1 MRLDKFSRCLTAPAI
16 AVVAAGCLST
26 AAWAEGQPPQSPRT
40 VLAIHGGPE
49 FYPGSEAMD
58 KAIRDVLLSSASTPV
73 NYFTEYL
80 ESEEFSAELASAAL
94 RDYIGRKF
102 AGRHIDV
109 LIANTVPALEFATRL
124 RDELYPGVP
133 IVFIA
138 ATAPDAVIRGT
149 AGGITGVVRGVAL
162 SETLE
167 LALKLHPSVR
177 EVFVVAYAPAVAGYT
192 ERVQATLRGFAQR
205 VRLTY
210 IGERTAAD
218 MVAVVG
224 SLPPQTLLFYAR
236 YSPVDTG
243 RVVYPDEL
251 LSSIA
256 RAASVPVYAGAE
268 IYMGK
273 GIVGGM
279 MQSDEVDGTR
289 IGEITLRILEGTRP
303 EAIPITPRSLAPIF
317 DWRQIK
323 RWGID
328 PSRLPAGSQVLFR
341 PTTMWEAYRRYVVGT
356 IAVVALQLALIAG
369 LLTQRARRRR
379 AEHIVRTRE
388 ASLQKSYDR
397 IRLLAGRLITAQ
409 ETARASLAQDLHDD
423 ICQRLAMVST
433 AIDRLKTSSGDIQ
446 NAKTQQLLA
455 MLARDAHGTFDVVR
469 TLSHDLHPATLRVLG
484 LLPAIKTHC
493 VEVAKRHNVR
503 VIFTTQGDF
512 PYVPDDVAVCFFRVA
527 QESLR
532 NGVEH
537 GSASRL
543 TVSLTRSGDDLAM
556 TVTDDGRGF
565 NLDAAI
571 RDGSGVGVISMEE
584 RARAIGGTLYIV
596 SDVQRGTTIRIN
608 APLNPHRAV
617 SVTDVSR
624 PPEAMPVAARSPVT
638 S

>member
-1 MRLDKFSRCLTAPAI
+1 MRLHQFSRCLTAPTI
-16 AVVAAGCLST
+16 AVVAVGCLST
-26 AAWAEGQPPQSPRT
+26 AAWSQSQPQSPRT

-80 ESEEFSAELASAAL
+80 ESEEFTEELASAAL

-109 LIANTVPALEFATRL
+109 LIANTVPALEFAIRL
-124 RDELYPGVP
+124 RDELQPGVP

-149 AGGITGVVRGVAL
+149 AAGITGVVRGVAL

-177 EVFVVAYAPAVAGYT
+177 QVFVIAYAPAVAGYT
-192 ERVQATLRGFAQR
+192 ERVQSTLSGFAQR

-210 IGERTAAD
+210 IGEPTAAD
-218 MVAVVG
+218 MVAVVKT
-224 SLPPQTLLFYAR
+224 LPPQTLLFYAR

-256 RAASVPVYAGAE
+256 HAASVPVYAGAE
-268 IYMGK
+268 IYIGK

-317 DWRQIK
+317 DWRQIT

-328 PSRLPAGSQVLFR
+328 PSRLPKGSQVLFR
-341 PTTMWEAYRRYVVGT
+341 PPTMWETYRQYVVGT
-356 IAVVALQLALIAG
+356 VAVVALQLALIAG

-379 AEHIVRTRE
+379 AEQIVRTRE

-397 IRLLAGRLITAQ
+397 IRLLAGRLINAQ

-433 AIDRLKTSSGDIQ
+433 AIDRLRTSSGDIQ
-446 NAKTQQLLA
+446 NVKTQQLLA
-455 MLARDAHGTFDVVR
+455 MLARDAHGTFEVVR

-484 LLPAIKTHC
+484 LVPALKTHC
-493 VEVAKRHNVR
+493 TEVAKRHNVR
-503 VIFTTQGDF
+503 VIFTTRGEL

-537 GSASRL
+537 GSANRL
-543 TVSLTRSGDDLAM
+543 TVSLTRCGDDLAM

-571 RDGSGVGVISMEE
+571 RDGTGVGVIGMEE

-596 SDVQRGTTIRIN
+596 SDVQSGTTIRIE
-608 APLNPHRAV
+608 APLNAHRPV
-617 SVTDVSR
+617 SVPDISR
-624 PPEAMPVAARSPVT
+624 APETMPVAARSPVT

>member
-26 AAWAEGQPPQSPRT
+26 AAWAEGQPQSPRT

-58 KAIRDVLLSSASTPV
+58 KAIRDVLLSSTSTPV

-94 RDYIGRKF
+94 RDYIVRKF

-138 ATAPDAVIRGT
+138 ATAPDAVIRGP
-149 AGGITGVVRGVAL
+149 AAGITGVVRGVAL

-177 EVFVVAYAPAVAGYT
+177 QVFVIAYAPAVAGYT
-192 ERVQATLRGFAQR
+192 ERVQSTLSGFAQR

-210 IGERTAAD
+210 IAERTAAD
-218 MVAVVG
+218 MVAVVRA
-224 SLPPQTLLFYAR
+224 LPSQTLLFYAR

-256 RAASVPVYAGAE
+256 DASSVPVYAGAE

-317 DWRQIK
+317 DWRQIR

-328 PSRLPAGSQVLFR
+328 SSRLPIGSRVLFR
-341 PTTMWEAYRRYVVGT
+341 PPTMWEAYRWYVVGT

-369 LLTQRARRRR
+369 LLTHRARRRR
-379 AEHIVRTRE
+379 AEQIVRTRE
-388 ASLQKSYDR
+388 ASLRKSYER
-397 IRLLAGRLITAQ
+397 IRLLAGRLINAQ

-433 AIDRLKTSSGDIQ
+433 AIDRLKASSGDIQ
-446 NAKTQQLLA
+446 GVKTQQLLA
-455 MLARDAHGTFDVVR
+455 MLARDAHGTFEMVR

-493 VEVAKRHNVR
+493 AEVAKRHNVR

-537 GSASRL
+537 GSADRL

-624 PPEAMPVAARSPVT
+624 PPESLPVVARSPVT